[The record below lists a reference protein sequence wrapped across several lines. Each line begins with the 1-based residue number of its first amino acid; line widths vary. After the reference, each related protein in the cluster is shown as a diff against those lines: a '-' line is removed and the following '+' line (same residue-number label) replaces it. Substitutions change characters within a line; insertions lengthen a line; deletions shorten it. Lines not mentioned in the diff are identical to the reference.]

1 MHETESFFDNQAAKW
16 SGLYHQDPRFR
27 RRFERIAKLIE
38 RVIPH
43 SPARVLDAGCGSGVF
58 SRFLASRGHQVTA
71 FDASPEMIERAKEIS
86 LSYTPTPLEGGGW
99 GVVEFQNSTIEN
111 FESPAESFDAIL
123 SLSMLEYVDD
133 DEAAIEKFHRLL
145 KKDGIL
151 IVSVPNRSGILRK
164 VEGVVF
170 GIRTVSKD
178 KLFGNRGEYLKFQKR
193 QYSPFELDILMRL
206 HGLKKV
212 RSIYLNG
219 GIANP
224 KWLLPFFERRWWAAM
239 YCAAYRKK

>member
-1 MHETESFFDNQAAKW
+1 MHETESFFDNQAEGW
-16 SGLYHQDPRFR
+16 SKLYDEDSRFR
-27 RRFERIAKLIE
+27 RRFERIARLIE
-38 RVIPH
+38 RVLPS
-43 SPARVLDAGCGSGVF
+43 SPARVLDAGCGAGVF
-58 SRFLASRGHQVTA
+58 SRFLASRGYNVTA
-71 FDASPEMIERAKEIS
+71 FDASPEMIERAREIS
-86 LSYTPTPLEGGGW
+86 SSSAPTPIEGGGW

-111 FESPAESFDAIL
+111 FDSPAESFDAIL

-151 IVSVPNRSGILRK
+151 IVSVPNRRGILRK
-164 VEGVVF
+164 IEGVVF
-170 GIRTVSKD
+170 GIRTVSRD
-178 KLFGNRGEYLKFQKR
+178 KIFAGRGEYLKFQKR

-224 KWLLPFFERRWWAAM
+224 EWLLPFFERRWWAAM
-239 YCAAYRKK
+239 YCGVYRKK